1 MTRYLKRIAVF
12 LFFATTVSLHAEDH
26 GTTIGVTADAP
37 RPDGTR
43 VELKAIPEF
52 VHRILVPV
60 MPEATNAFSVASQT
74 IDEVIE
80 APPGFEL
87 YRHNGGLQIEAPAGE
102 EAGYARVRM
111 GGRELILTLVN
122 LIPAANVHDGLLE
135 GYQVGQYQAEPLH
148 GLESYRAPKGFM
160 RLSPANGELWVSDH
174 YRMRDFQCKLDGGS
188 KFVVLRTEALLKLEL
203 LQHELA
209 TKYGVDFDRF
219 TIMSGFRTP
228 YYNSRIGNETS
239 YSRHL
244 YGDAM
249 DVYVDRDGDGMM
261 DDINR
266 DGRVDAKDAKFL
278 LGVAESIDNSPE
290 WSWLKGGAGVYHAN
304 AAHGPYL
311 HVDARGFIA
320 RWGV

>member
-1 MTRYLKRIAVF
+1 MARYLKRIAVF

-26 GTTIGVTADAP
+26 GTAVTADAP

-43 VELKAIPEF
+43 IELQAVPEF
-52 VHRILVPV
+52 VHRLLVPV
-60 MPEATNAFSVASQT
+60 MPAATNTFTIASQA

-80 APPGFEL
+80 APAGFEL
-87 YRHNGGLQIEAPAGE
+87 YLHNGGVEIETPAGE
-102 EAGYARVRM
+102 QSGYARVRL
-111 GGRELILTLVN
+111 GERELILTLVN
-122 LIPAANVHDGLLE
+122 LIPAENVHDGLLE
-135 GYQVGQYQAEPLH
+135 GYQVGEYRSEPLH
-148 GLESYRAPKGFM
+148 GMESYRAPKGFM

-188 KFVVLRTEALLKLEL
+188 RFLILRTEALLKLEL
-203 LQHELA
+203 LQHELQ

-219 TIMSGFRTP
+219 TIMSGYRTP
-228 YYNSRIGNETS
+228 YYNARIGNETS

-249 DVYVDRDGDGMM
+249 DVFVDRDGDGKM
-261 DDINR
+261 DDING
-266 DGRVDAKDAKFL
+266 DGRVDANDAKFL